1 MVAEDEDEFNYDE
14 KCEKGPPRWGQ
25 IRTEWS
31 MCGHGTVQSPIDL
44 LNKGVEVVS
53 YLGRLKKDEGEFN
66 YDEKCEKGPSRW
78 GEIRTEWSMCGHGT
92 VQSPIDLLNKRVEVV
107 SYLGRLKKDEGE
119 FNYDEKC
126 EKGPSRWGEIRTE
139 WSMCGHGIVQSP
151 IDLLNKRVE
160 VVSYLGRLKSSYKS
174 AYANR
179 ERKIGS
185 TPSYLII

>member
-92 VQSPIDLLNKRVEVV
+92 VQSPIDLLNKRVEVA
-107 SYLGRLKKDEGE
+107 
-119 FNYDEKC
+119 
-126 EKGPSRWGEIRTE
+126 GPKVLEAKGEIFKARSGQILA
-139 WSMCGHGIVQSP
+139 SMIKPETDPKKPENDETRIEKSDKIV
-151 IDLLNKRVE
+151 RVDF
-160 VVSYLGRLKSSYKS
+160 G
-174 AYANR
+174 
-179 ERKIGS
+179 
-185 TPSYLII
+185 